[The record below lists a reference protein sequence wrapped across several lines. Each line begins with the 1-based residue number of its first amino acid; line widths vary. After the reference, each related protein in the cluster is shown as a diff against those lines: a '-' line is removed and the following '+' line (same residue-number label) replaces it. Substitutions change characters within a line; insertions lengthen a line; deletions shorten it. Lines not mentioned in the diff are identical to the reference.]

1 MKKLKGSV
9 PALITPMLSNQAV
22 DYDTWAKY
30 TQWHSQQASVAAL
43 LLGSTAEA
51 MLLEENEREKLLTIA
66 SNSFSSMPY
75 IVGVSALDAQS
86 AIRKAKQA
94 KAFGA
99 SAILLSPPYYIRPCQ
114 DALLAY
120 FQSVAKGCDIPIILY
135 CIPSR
140 VGVSIA
146 NATIKRCAEDPQII
160 GIKDANDQRQDLAQL
175 ISQLPKTFSYLSGD
189 DANCLNLVEQGG
201 DGVVSVGA
209 NVLPNQ
215 FQYMINSALN
225 KSSDSLD
232 CYQEHLAPLLKVL
245 ALGPNPAVIKYL
257 VSKVWGIDYSLRDP
271 LLPLDRQTMDKINAF
286 EIVKE
291 CEHA

>member
-1 MKKLKGSV
+1 MKKLQGSV
-9 PALITPMLSNQAV
+9 PALITPMQANQAV
-22 DYDTWAKY
+22 DYSAWSKY
-30 TQWHSQQASVAAL
+30 TQWHNQQASAAAL
-43 LLGSTAEA
+43 VLGSTAEA
-51 MLLEENEREKLLTIA
+51 MLLEENEREKLLSIA
-66 SNSFSSMPY
+66 ANHFNNMPF
-75 IVGVSALDAQS
+75 IVGVCALDAKE
-86 AIRKAKQA
+86 AIGKAKQA

-114 DALLAY
+114 EALYKY
-120 FQSVAKGCDIPIILY
+120 FQSVANSCDLPVILY

-140 VGVSIA
+140 AGVSIA
-146 NATIKRCAEDPQII
+146 NDTIVRCAHNPQII

-175 ISQLPKTFSYLSGD
+175 ISQLPNTFSYFSGD
-189 DANCLNLVEQGG
+189 DASCLSLVEQGG
-201 DGVVSVGA
+201 DGVISVGA

-232 CYQEHLAPLLKVL
+232 CYQQHLAPLLKVL

-257 VSKVWGIDYSLRDP
+257 VSKVWSMDYSLRAP
-271 LLPLDRQTMDKINAF
+271 LLPLDKHTIDKINAY

-291 CEHA
+291 CDHA